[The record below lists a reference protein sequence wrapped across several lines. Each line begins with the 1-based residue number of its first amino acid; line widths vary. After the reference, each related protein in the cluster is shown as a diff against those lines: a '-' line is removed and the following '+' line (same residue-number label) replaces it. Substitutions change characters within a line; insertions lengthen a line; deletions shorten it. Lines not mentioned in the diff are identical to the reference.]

1 MKKLIKYYDSTDPK
15 LASYNFNSGNYGNF
29 ITTMVALATGD
40 GFNAIDINKIEK
52 TVDKKEVKFYFTTPG
67 FYNHKITEVVNLQG
81 KPQEEYEIIEVTND
95 YLTCIYYDDFEV
107 ISNEAYVGKILH
119 SSMGM
124 NLKSNAGGKLVLTDQ
139 NNVSDYIFYDK
150 EDSQFIN
157 SGVKIVGMYAQST
170 LDPSIQAP
178 QCTASTNYNDITQWS
193 VSNGGATFRRCLM
206 NLIYHNNMKFIIIGN
221 GNFIYFILGAESYVS
236 RMTIYCFGTFK
247 KFISS
252 DVYNA
257 IIVSKDMI
265 ANASNSNIG
274 TVWNVNK
281 YPFGCNFISSFLKQ
295 TPQGNS
301 NAIHNILASNSTSN
315 TATAGTLV
323 STLSNSQ
330 ILRGINSASGFS
342 LLPNM
347 NFGDS
352 SKSGLSN
359 IPYPNVENKMM
370 LATVNIVSGTDNTTD
385 QYTIRG
391 KMPFMFWWGHNH
403 TLAPGG
409 NGSTFNMNDNG
420 KNRKF
425 LTVYNNNDALVSIIE
440 ITPTGYD
447 NF

>member
-15 LASYNFNSGNYGNF
+15 LSAYNFNSGNYGDF
-29 ITTMVALATGD
+29 IATMVALATGD
-40 GFNAIDINKIEK
+40 GFNAIDINKIVK
-52 TVDKKEVKFYFTTPG
+52 TADKKEVKFYFTTPG
-67 FYNHKITEVVNLQG
+67 SYNHKITEVVNLQG
-81 KPQEEYEIIEVTND
+81 KSQEEYEIIEVTND

-107 ISNEAYVGKILH
+107 VSNESYVGKILH

-124 NLKSNAGGKLVLTDQ
+124 NLKSNVDGKLVLSDQ

-150 EDSQFIN
+150 ASTQFPN
-157 SGVKIVGMYAQST
+157 NATRVVGMYAQST
-170 LDPSIQAP
+170 LDPIIQAP
-178 QCTASTNYNDITQWS
+178 QCTSTTNYNDMSEWS
-193 VSNGGATFRRCLM
+193 INGSGVTFRRYLM
-206 NLIYHNNMKFIIIGN
+206 NLIYIQNMKYIIIGN
-221 GNFIYFILGAESYVS
+221 GNFIYFILGADIFVS

-265 ANASNSNIG
+265 ANASNPNIG

-281 YPFGCNFISSFLKQ
+281 YPFGCNFMSAFLRQ
-295 TPQGNS
+295 TPPGTS
-301 NAIHNILASNSTSN
+301 SAIHNILASNSTSN
-315 TATAGTLV
+315 TTVSGTLV
-323 STLSNSQ
+323 TTLSNSQ

-352 SKSGLSN
+352 SKSGLSS
-359 IPYPNVENKMM
+359 IPYPNAENKMM
-370 LATVNIVSGTDNTTD
+370 LATVNIVSGTDNLSD
-385 QYTIRG
+385 QHTIRG